1 MKIAI
6 LTSGF
11 LPVVDGVTVSALQRL
26 QRLSQ
31 WGHQVLVFCP
41 DYRSL
46 ESMYPNWQDYT
57 GEILPGVTIVNLP
70 SVPFMGVEFE
80 RNVSKKS
87 YAILIQKLQQFS
99 PDIIHVD
106 EPERIFVG
114 FLRIPGVRFAR
125 RSGIPCIGFFRT
137 NFLEYIED
145 FFPLPPIVLTPLK
158 AFLKQ
163 LIVRIYNAYD
173 LTLVASPITHQKLIS
188 MGIKNTHY
196 ALLLGCD
203 TAKFHPDLRQEG
215 FFERNYNL
223 PQVDRTVKLVFL
235 GRLTPDKGWRFT
247 MNAFAQVVQQVDRES
262 ISLLIAG
269 DGEMRDEIAQRLGE
283 LVPQVHLL
291 GWVPPDHVPALL
303 SNSDIH
309 VTTSEKETRGL
320 TVLEA
325 FASGIPVIAPRAG
338 GVVENIQDGW
348 NGFLFTPNDQT
359 DFVTKLQT
367 LIENS
372 EQRQTMGRNGREC
385 IADYSWDTA
394 VKNLVEIWETQIAKI
409 QNLKSKI

>member
-31 WGHQVLVFCP
+31 WGHQVRVFCP
-41 DYRSL
+41 DYRPL
-46 ESMYPNWQDYT
+46 EAIYPNWKDYT
-57 GEILPGVTIVNLP
+57 GEILPGVTVVNLP
-70 SVPFMGVEFE
+70 SGSFMGVEFE
-80 RNVSKKS
+80 RNVSRTAYS
-87 YAILIQKLQQFS
+87 ILIQELQKFS
-99 PDIIHVD
+99 PDLIHVD
-106 EPERIFVG
+106 EPERMFVG
-114 FLRIPGVRFAR
+114 FLHIPGVQFAR
-125 RSGIPCIGFFRT
+125 KSGIPCIGFFRT
-137 NFLEYIED
+137 NFMEYVED

-163 LIVRIYNAYD
+163 LIVKIYNAYD
-173 LTLVASPITHQKLIS
+173 LTLVASPITHEKLVH

-203 TAKFHPDLRQEG
+203 TDQFHPDLRQAG
-215 FFERNYNL
+215 FFKRNYNL

-247 MNAFAQVVQQVDRES
+247 MNAFAQVVQQVDRKA

-269 DGEMRDEIAQRLGE
+269 DGELRDEIEQRLSQF
-283 LVPQVHLL
+283 VPQVHLL
-291 GWVPPDHVPALL
+291 GRVPPDEVPALL
-303 SNSDIH
+303 ANSDVH

-338 GVVENIQDGW
+338 GVVENIRDGW
-348 NGFLFTPNDQT
+348 NGFLFTPKDQR

-367 LIENS
+367 LIQNP
-372 EQRQTMGRNGREC
+372 EQRQMMGKNGREC

-394 VKNLVEIWETQIAKI
+394 VKNLINIWEAQIAEKET
-409 QNLKSKI
+409 LKSKI